1 MTLYL
6 TLLPRLRTLSS
17 EPYNFT
23 MLLICEWTHS
33 ALAFG
38 IRKEKEDYGE
48 IGTLSRILLV
58 ASEWPKHPPFPVIQQ
73 NTRYSSPFHPLFPL
87 PLSPVHALPVPLAG
101 TIHGRERGQ
110 SRGYAFGV
118 LCKADGEELGQSEI
132 PLPDHSATPH
142 VVLAD

>member
-1 MTLYL
+1 MTLCL

-58 ASEWPKHPPFPVIQQ
+58 ASEWPKHPRFRSFNRIRVTQAL
-73 NTRYSSPFHPLFPL
+73 SVCSFHFLCHQCMRCLF
-87 PLSPVHALPVPLAG
+87 H
-101 TIHGRERGQ
+101 
-110 SRGYAFGV
+110 
-118 LCKADGEELGQSEI
+118 
-132 PLPDHSATPH
+132 
-142 VVLAD
+142 